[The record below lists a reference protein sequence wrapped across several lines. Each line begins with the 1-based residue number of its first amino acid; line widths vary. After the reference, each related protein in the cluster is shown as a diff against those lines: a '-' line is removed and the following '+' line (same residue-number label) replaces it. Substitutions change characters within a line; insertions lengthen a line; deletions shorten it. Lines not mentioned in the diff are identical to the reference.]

1 MFIQNYTLNP
11 IKYHLNKQKI
21 MIIFHHNSKWMNLR
35 IKYQENL
42 NKWNILKNKWKEEEY
57 KSKLIKNNKKI
68 PLLLNKHMSIDN
80 LKNYKPKMMILKLL
94 TQEKMNKQHKRECN
108 KYSKRLIFEN

>member
-1 MFIQNYTLNP
+1 
-11 IKYHLNKQKI
+11 
-21 MIIFHHNSKWMNLR
+21 MNLK

-68 PLLLNKHMSIDN
+68 HLSLNKPMLIDN

-94 TQEKMNKQHKRECN
+94 TQGKMIKQHKKECN
-108 KYSKRLIFEN
+108 KYLKKLIFEINYRKKK